1 MFQLRDFQQPVV
13 DFPRAAKMDSMSEE
27 AKRVKVICPSCQATL
42 TIEPTTGLVIQT
54 EAKQVDYSLKD
65 AVQKEREK
73 KSKADEMF
81 AKAFQDE
88 EDRHQSLEE
97 KFKKA
102 PEAKD
107 ELDDPTR
114 PFDLD

>member
-1 MFQLRDFQQPVV
+1 
-13 DFPRAAKMDSMSEE
+13 MSEE
-27 AKRVKVICPSCQATL
+27 TKRVKVTCPSCQATL
-42 TIEPTTGLVIQT
+42 TVEPTTGLVIHT
-54 EAKQVDYSLKD
+54 EAKKVDYSLQD
-65 AVQKEREK
+65 AVKKEQEK
-73 KSKADEMF
+73 KSKTDEMF
-81 AKAFQDE
+81 AQAFQAE

-102 PEAKD
+102 LEAKN

>member
-1 MFQLRDFQQPVV
+1 MT
-13 DFPRAAKMDSMSEE
+13 SMSEE
-27 AKRVKVICPSCQATL
+27 AKRVKVTCPSCQANL
-42 TIEPTTGLVIQT
+42 TIEPKTGLVIQT
-54 EAKQVDYSLKD
+54 QAKKVDYSLKD

-73 KSKADEMF
+73 KSKADQMF

-88 EDRHQSLEE
+88 EIRHQSLEE

-102 PEAKD
+102 LEAKD

-114 PFDLD
+114 PFDLN

>member
-1 MFQLRDFQQPVV
+1 M
-13 DFPRAAKMDSMSEE
+13 AEE
-27 AKRVKVICPSCQATL
+27 KKRVRVTCPACQATL
-42 TIEPTTGLVIQT
+42 TIEPSTGLVIHS
-54 EAKQVDYSLKD
+54 EAKKVDYSLED
-65 AVQKEREK
+65 AVEKERTK

-81 AKAFQDE
+81 ARAFQDE

-97 KFKKA
+97 KFKTA
-102 PEAKD
+102 LEAKD

>member
-1 MFQLRDFQQPVV
+1 
-13 DFPRAAKMDSMSEE
+13 
-27 AKRVKVICPSCQATL
+27 
-42 TIEPTTGLVIQT
+42 
-54 EAKQVDYSLKD
+54 
-65 AVQKEREK
+65 
-73 KSKADEMF
+73 MF
-81 AKAFQDE
+81 AQAFQAE

-102 PEAKD
+102 LEAKD